1 MATVTAD
8 HLAGL
13 SIQEMARRTGF
24 SESTLRYYERIGLI
38 DPVPRVTSSSHRRHA
53 AETVDT
59 LEALACLR
67 STGMGIDDMRA
78 YLDGVAEGLTAA
90 PRMVAL
96 FAAHARRL
104 ERELAA
110 LRVRQAY
117 TAAKV
122 ALWRARVEGDRAAEQ
137 EALYIVAPRGTQRR
151 QLALRLDTLG
161 DDAQAETVGHRD

>member
-1 MATVTAD
+1 MATVTTD

-13 SIQEMARRTGF
+13 SIQEVARRTGF

-38 DPVPRVTSSSHRRHA
+38 DPVPRVTSSSHRRYA

-59 LEALACLR
+59 LDALACLR

-78 YLDGVAEGLTAA
+78 YLNGVAEGLTAA

-137 EALYIVAPRGTQRR
+137 EAAAGVLRIMG
-151 QLALRLDTLG
+151 QLRDH
-161 DDAQAETVGHRD
+161 DEETHR

>member
-1 MATVTAD
+1 MAAVTTD

-13 SIQEMARRTGF
+13 SIQEVARRTGF

-38 DPVPRVTSSSHRRHA
+38 DAVPRVTSSSHRRYA

-67 STGMGIDDMRA
+67 STGMSIDDMRA
-78 YLDGVAEGLTAA
+78 YLEGVAEGLTAA

-96 FAAHARRL
+96 FAAHAQRL

-117 TAAKV
+117 MAAKV
-122 ALWRARVEGDRAAEQ
+122 ALWRARAEGDRRAEQ
-137 EALYIVAPRGTQRR
+137 EAAAEVLRIMG
-151 QLALRLDTLG
+151 QLRDH
-161 DDAQAETVGHRD
+161 DKETHR

>member
-1 MATVTAD
+1 MAAVTTD

-13 SIQEMARRTGF
+13 SIQEVARRTGF
-24 SESTLRYYERIGLI
+24 SESALRYYERIGLI
-38 DPVPRVTSSSHRRHA
+38 DPVPRATSGSHRRYA

-78 YLDGVAEGLTAA
+78 YLNGVAEGLTAA

-96 FAAHARRL
+96 FSAHAWRL

-117 TAAKV
+117 TTAKV
-122 ALWRARVEGDRAAEQ
+122 TLWRARAEGDRAAEQ
-137 EALYIVAPRGTQRR
+137 AAAAEVLRIMG
-151 QLALRLDTLG
+151 QLLDHDKEMHL
-161 DDAQAETVGHRD
+161 